1 MTNKRIIIGIVV
13 SAILVISLIVLMTN
27 KNSTYETYDTDS
39 LPRVGAVHL
48 GVSDLERAVEF
59 YQHMIGFDILTQ
71 EANKVTLTAD
81 GITPLLLL
89 EEVNDSVERPPG
101 TTGLYHFAILFPDRS
116 SLANALLHLAENEY
130 PMQGAANHQYSDAL
144 YLADPDNNGIELY
157 VDYPSEKWE
166 RDADGGYV
174 GGSYPIDVEGLVN
187 EANPPW
193 TGLPDRTRIGHMHL
207 QVAELELVEQF
218 YVDGLGFTITSK
230 DNGSLFISKDN
241 YHHHIALNTW
251 SGNGLPAPPE
261 NSRGLKQFTIFFT
274 QQEMDEAQTQL
285 KRLDIPFDASNGTLS
300 VVDPSGNAIEIR
312 MRS

>member
-1 MTNKRIIIGIVV
+1 MANKRIIISVVV
-13 SAILVISLIVLMTN
+13 STVLLISLIVLLIN
-27 KNSTYETYDTDS
+27 KDSAYEIYDMDAP
-39 LPRVGAVHL
+39 PRVGKVHL
-48 GVSDLERAVEF
+48 IVSDLERSVEF

-71 EANKVTLTAD
+71 EENKVTLTAD
-81 GITPLLLL
+81 GLTPLLLL
-89 EEVNDSVERPPG
+89 EEVNNSVERPPG
-101 TTGLYHFAILFPDRS
+101 TTGLYHFAILFPDRP

-157 VDYPSEKWE
+157 VDYPPEKWQ
-166 RDADGGYV
+166 RDADGGYT

-207 QVAELELVEQF
+207 QVAELEQVEQF
-218 YVDGLGFTITSK
+218 YIDGLGFTITSK

-241 YHHHIALNTW
+241 YHHHIALNIW
-251 SGNGLPAPPE
+251 SGTGIPAPPE
-261 NSRGLKQFTIFFT
+261 NSKGLKKFTIFFT
-274 QQEMDEAQTQL
+274 QQEMDEAEAQL

-300 VVDPSGNAIEIR
+300 VVDPSGNALEIR
-312 MRS
+312 TR

>member
-1 MTNKRIIIGIVV
+1 MKNKRIIIGIVV
-13 SAILVISLIVLMTN
+13 SVVLVISLIALLTN
-27 KNSTYETYDTDS
+27 KNSAYETYDTDT
-39 LPRVGAVHL
+39 LPRVGEVYL
-48 GVSDLERAVEF
+48 VVSDLERSVKF

-81 GITPLLLL
+81 GFTPLLLL
-89 EEVNDSVERPPG
+89 EEVNNSVERPPG
-101 TTGLYHFAILFPDRS
+101 TTGLYHFAILFPDRP

-130 PMQGAANHQYSDAL
+130 PVQGAANHQYSDAL

-174 GGSYPIDVEGLVN
+174 GGSYPIDIEGLVN

-207 QVAELELVEQF
+207 QVAELEQVEQF
-218 YVDGLGFTITSK
+218 YVDGLGFTITSN

-241 YHHHIALNTW
+241 YHHHIALNIW
-251 SGNGLPAPPE
+251 SGIGIPSPPE
-261 NSRGLKQFTIFFT
+261 NARGLKKFIIFFT
-274 QQEMDEAQTQL
+274 QQEMDEAEAQL
-285 KRLDIPFDASNGTLS
+285 KHLDIPFDTSNGTLS

-312 MRS
+312 TR